1 MTVSTPP
8 RPRRQIDPRY
18 MTFVEHL
25 DELRGRLVKAVL
37 AIVLGSIL
45 GWFLAPHT
53 IALID
58 APIKR
63 VLGQVGGR
71 LVVDTIYGGF
81 TLDLKIAIIIGF
93 IIALPVTVYQFWAF
107 VSPAFGENVNRW
119 GAIWITSALV
129 LFSAGAV
136 TGWFVIPLA
145 VTFFS
150 KFQNQ
155 NTEILVFASQYV
167 SFIVLI
173 LVVFGISFELP
184 LVLVSLS
191 ALGITSSRWLSS
203 KRLVFFFGLFIFA
216 TVVTPGADFFSPI
229 ILGGILY
236 VLFELSIVV
245 SRLIGK

>member
-1 MTVSTPP
+1 
-8 RPRRQIDPRY
+8 

-25 DELRGRLVKAVL
+25 DELRGRLVKSVL
-37 AIVLGSIL
+37 AIALGSVV

-58 APIKR
+58 GPLQKS
-63 VLGQVGGR
+63 LGKVGGK

-93 IIALPVTVYQFWAF
+93 GLAMPVTIYQLWAF
-107 VSPAFGENVNRW
+107 IAPAFGSGTNRW
-119 GAIWITSALV
+119 GPVWMLSALI
-129 LFSAGAV
+129 LFSAGAL

-173 LVVFGISFELP
+173 LAVFGISFELP
-184 LVLVSLS
+184 LVLVSL
-191 ALGITSSRWLSS
+191 AAVGLTSSRWLSS
-203 KRLVFFFGLFIFA
+203 KRLIFFFGIFIFS
-216 TVVTPGADFFSPI
+216 TVVTPGADLFSPL

-236 VLFELSIVV
+236 VLFELSILVV
-245 SRLIGK
+245 RLMGK